1 LLQHLR
7 SPVLTGWG
15 FSPDDAI
22 MAFIMDI
29 GEQIRKKKSESGRCL
44 KEYLNAV
51 QIADGNREAARRAR
65 QTLLSRIQSGVR
77 PMAEEL
83 MVIRGL
89 EAAQSALDST
99 ERELAAKCDR
109 ICEELVLLHQEE
121 RDTQTP
127 STKT

>member
-1 LLQHLR
+1 M
-7 SPVLTGWG
+7 
-15 FSPDDAI
+15 

-99 ERELAAKCDR
+99 ECELAAKCDR

-121 RDTQTP
+121 RATQTP